1 MEIYGKLDC
10 KSEES
15 YCKTFSVGL
24 VSLDVCITTFLKRDV
39 CYSYFTTHKCL
50 KVVG

>member
-24 VSLDVCITTFLKRDV
+24 GSLDVCITTCLKRDV
-39 CYSYFTTHKCL
+39 CYSYFIIHKYL